1 MQDII
6 SLYRNYNHYNHLTD
20 EDLETYLKPSI
31 NLNQY
36 KKHYKDNKLIGFTNW
51 AFLSDS
57 NLDKF
62 KRTGI
67 IELEDWNSGN
77 NLVFVFLIALENVRN
92 IFYWCINKAKQFINL
107 NQNFTWLRIEN
118 DKVKRIIT
126 RQI

>member
-20 EDLETYLKPSI
+20 EDLETYLQPSI

-57 NLDKF
+57 NLKKF

-67 IELEDWNSGN
+67 IELEEWNSGN

-126 RQI
+126 RQR

>member
-20 EDLETYLKPSI
+20 EDLETYLQPSI

-57 NLDKF
+57 NLNKF
-62 KRTGI
+62 KKTGI

-92 IFYWCINKAKQFINL
+92 IFYWCINKAKEFINL
-107 NQNFTWLRIEN
+107 NQNFTWLRIQN
-118 DKVKRIIT
+118 DKVKRIII
-126 RQI
+126 RQR

>member
-20 EDLETYLKPSI
+20 EDLQTYLQPSI

-118 DKVKRIIT
+118 DKVKRIII
-126 RQI
+126 RQR

>member
-20 EDLETYLKPSI
+20 KDLETYLAPSI

-57 NLDKF
+57 NLEKF
-62 KRTGI
+62 KKTGI
-67 IELEDWNSGN
+67 IELSEWNSGN

-92 IFYWCINKAKQFINL
+92 IFYWCINKAKKFIYL
-107 NQNFTWLRIEN
+107 NKNFTWLRIEN
-118 DKVKRIIT
+118 DKVRKIIT
-126 RQI
+126 RQR

>member
-20 EDLETYLKPSI
+20 EDLEIYLQPSI
-31 NLNQY
+31 KLNQY

-92 IFYWCINKAKQFINL
+92 IFYWCINKAKEFINL

>member
-1 MQDII
+1 MKDII
-6 SLYRNYNHYNHLTD
+6 ELYRNYNHYNHLRD
-20 EDLETYLKPSI
+20 IDLKKYLEPSI

-62 KRTGI
+62 KRTGL

-126 RQI
+126 RQR

>member
-20 EDLETYLKPSI
+20 EDLEIYLQPSI
-31 NLNQY
+31 KLNQY

-107 NQNFTWLRIEN
+107 NQNFTWLRIQN
-118 DKVKRIIT
+118 DKVKRIII
-126 RQI
+126 RQR

>member
-6 SLYRNYNHYNHLTD
+6 SLYRNYKHYNHLTD
-20 EDLETYLKPSI
+20 EDLENYLQPSI

-36 KKHYKDNKLIGFTNW
+36 KKHYKNNKLIGFTNW

-62 KRTGI
+62 KKTGI
-67 IELEDWNSGN
+67 IELEEWNSGN

-118 DKVKRIIT
+118 NKVKRIII
-126 RQI
+126 RQR

>member
-20 EDLETYLKPSI
+20 EDLETYLQPSI

-92 IFYWCINKAKQFINL
+92 IFYWCINKAKEFINL
-107 NQNFTWLRIEN
+107 NQNFTWLRIQN
-118 DKVKRIIT
+118 DKVKRIII
-126 RQI
+126 RQR

>member
-20 EDLETYLKPSI
+20 EDLQTYLQPSI

-67 IELEDWNSGN
+67 IELEEWNSGN

-118 DKVKRIIT
+118 DKVKRIII
-126 RQI
+126 RQR

>member
-6 SLYRNYNHYNHLTD
+6 SLYRNYKHYNHLTD
-20 EDLETYLKPSI
+20 EDLETYLQPSI

-118 DKVKRIIT
+118 DKVKRIII
-126 RQI
+126 RQR

>member
-20 EDLETYLKPSI
+20 EDLETYLQPSI

-107 NQNFTWLRIEN
+107 NQNFTWLRIQN
-118 DKVKRIIT
+118 DKVKRIII
-126 RQI
+126 RQR

>member
-20 EDLETYLKPSI
+20 EDLQTYLQPSI

-62 KRTGI
+62 KKTGI
-67 IELEDWNSGN
+67 IELEEWNSGN

-118 DKVKRIIT
+118 DKVKRIII
-126 RQI
+126 RQR

>member
-20 EDLETYLKPSI
+20 EDLQTYLQPSI

-62 KRTGI
+62 NRTGI

-118 DKVKRIIT
+118 DKVKRIII
-126 RQI
+126 RQR

>member
-20 EDLETYLKPSI
+20 KDLETYLEPSI

-36 KKHYKDNKLIGFTNW
+36 KKHYKNKKLIGFTNW

-57 NLDKF
+57 NLEKF

-67 IELEDWNSGN
+67 IELSEWNSGN

-92 IFYWCINKAKQFINL
+92 IFYWCINKAKEFIYL
-107 NQNFTWLRIEN
+107 NKNFTWLRIEN
-118 DKVKRIIT
+118 DKVRKIIT
-126 RQI
+126 RQR

>member
-20 EDLETYLKPSI
+20 EDLETYLQPSI

-118 DKVKRIIT
+118 DKVKRIII
-126 RQI
+126 RQR